1 MGLTFHQPKEGF
13 EEGDNT
19 DDPGHNA
26 REGTLGQM
34 SQHIGSGQNNRF
46 DVRIQELVSKVQNP
60 GGFLRKTCV
69 LGLIFGGVL
78 TFVLLRG
85 HSCTNIHVIVAPEL
99 KFNFM
104 TTLNYEMN

>member
-60 GGFLRKTCV
+60 GPFWRKNVFVVDFWGFSD
-69 LGLIFGGVL
+69 FH
-78 TFVLLRG
+78 LLAWPFL
-85 HSCTNIHVIVAPEL
+85 HQSS
-99 KFNFM
+99 
-104 TTLNYEMN
+104 

>member
-46 DVRIQELVSKVQNP
+46 DVRIQELVSKGKNMQCVEYTK
-60 GGFLRKTCV
+60 GILAKISHGFDLEV
-69 LGLIFGGVL
+69 VPLSLG
-78 TFVLLRG
+78 
-85 HSCTNIHVIVAPEL
+85 
-99 KFNFM
+99 KK
-104 TTLNYEMN
+104 

>member
-60 GGFLRKTCV
+60 GGFLRKKRF
-69 LGLIFGGVL
+69 LGSIFGL
-78 TFVLLRG
+78 F
-85 HSCTNIHVIVAPEL
+85 SCIVAIFAPIFM
-99 KFNFM
+99 KFW
-104 TTLNYEMN
+104 LQG